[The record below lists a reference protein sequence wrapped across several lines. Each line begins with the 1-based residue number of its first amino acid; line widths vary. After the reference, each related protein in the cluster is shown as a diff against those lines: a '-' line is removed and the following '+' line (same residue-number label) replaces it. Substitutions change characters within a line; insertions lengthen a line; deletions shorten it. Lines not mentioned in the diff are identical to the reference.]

1 MIKTRI
7 ERGSQV
13 AFILVGALL
22 FVLAESLVAHDI
34 PDEIVIRA
42 FVKPSGERLQVLVRL
57 PLALLLNMDLPKRGP
72 GYLDFEY
79 LRPALK
85 ASADATARDIDFF
98 EEGIRLEPV
107 LAEGRVSLPSDKAF
121 KNYET
126 ALAHLRGPPL
136 PVDTELFWDQGFF
149 DARLEYPIQSDQSGF
164 SLEILIAPGLAE
176 RIQSFVGFLPPDGS
190 TRAYKLSG
198 DSGLVHLDPRWHQAA
213 LSFLTAGF
221 FHILEGFD
229 HLLFLFCLVIPFRRL
244 RPLIVVVTAFT
255 IAHSIT
261 LLAAAYDFSPS
272 GVWFPPLIEFL
283 IAGSIFYMA
292 LENAI
297 KANLRWRWSIAL
309 IFGLVHGFG
318 FSFALR
324 EAMQFTGQHLLLSL
338 VSFNVGVELGQ
349 LLVLLFLLP
358 ALAML
363 FKKIINEWLGI
374 LILSLIV
381 AHTSWHWMIERGET
395 LLQIDWSIVNAEN
408 SLEAVSWILAAGF
421 GAAAVW
427 FLMMYK
433 KTSDKRLP
441 TQATHARPIDTE

>member
-1 MIKTRI
+1 MSDRRHLRNRGQGIDGPNFEAVIKSRI
-7 ERGSQV
+7 ERGSKA
-13 AFILVGALL
+13 AFVLVGALL
-22 FVLAESLVAHDI
+22 FVLTESLVAHDI

-121 KNYET
+121 ENHEM

-136 PVDTELFWDQGFF
+136 PVDTELFWNQGFF
-149 DARLEYPIQSDQSGF
+149 DARLEYPIQSDQSSF
-164 SLEILIAPGLAE
+164 SLEIRITPGLSE
-176 RIQSFVGFLPPDGS
+176 RMQSFVGFLPPDDS
-190 TRAYKLSG
+190 TRAYRLSG

-213 LSFLTAGF
+213 WSFLTSGF

-255 IAHSIT
+255 VAHSVT

-272 GVWFPPLIEFL
+272 SLWFPPFIEFL

-292 LENAI
+292 LENVI
-297 KANLRWRWSIAL
+297 RVNLRWRWPIAFV
-309 IFGLVHGFG
+309 FGLVHGFG

-324 EAMQFTGQHLLLSL
+324 ETMQFAGPHLLLSL

-349 LLVLLFLLP
+349 VLVLLFLLP
-358 ALAML
+358 VLAIL
-363 FKKIINEWLGI
+363 FKK
-374 LILSLIV
+374 
-381 AHTSWHWMIERGET
+381 
-395 LLQIDWSIVNAEN
+395 
-408 SLEAVSWILAAGF
+408 
-421 GAAAVW
+421 
-427 FLMMYK
+427 
-433 KTSDKRLP
+433 
-441 TQATHARPIDTE
+441 